1 MKYTIFVDF
10 PLAFYKRFSYITFIN
25 ERQTGAALMKN
36 GTRQIVKDHAAK
48 ILEALEGKGL
58 DGVHNI
64 NSSKADT
71 AEENIA
77 LMRVLNDLHIEL
89 ISDLAGETVDM
100 TGCGSMAEMT
110 DWKDN
115 LQAEIDERFLTDM
128 EKAAEEM
135 GSYSDPYAEHR
146 LTTQDYGLEAAE

>member
-1 MKYTIFVDF
+1 
-10 PLAFYKRFSYITFIN
+10 
-25 ERQTGAALMKN
+25 MKN
-36 GTRQIVKDHAAK
+36 GTRKIVEDHAAK
-48 ILEALEGKGL
+48 ILAALEGKGL

-71 AEENIA
+71 AEENIT
-77 LMRVLNDLHIEL
+77 LMRALNDLHIEL

-100 TGCGSMAEMT
+100 TDCGSMAESG

-128 EKAAEEM
+128 ETDAVEL
-135 GSYSDPYAEHR
+135 GGYSDPYAEHR
-146 LTTQDYGLEAAE
+146 LTAQDYGLEAAE

>member
-1 MKYTIFVDF
+1 
-10 PLAFYKRFSYITFIN
+10 
-25 ERQTGAALMKN
+25 MKN
-36 GTRQIVKDHAAK
+36 GTRKIVEDHAAK
-48 ILEALEGKGL
+48 ILAALEGKGL

-77 LMRVLNDLHIEL
+77 LMRVLNDLHIDL
-89 ISDLAGETVDM
+89 ISDVAGVTVDM
-100 TGCGSMAEMT
+100 TDCGSMAEVG

-128 EKAAEEM
+128 EKAAEKM
-135 GSYSDPYAEHR
+135 GGYSDPYAEHR
-146 LTTQDYGLEAAE
+146 QTAHDLGLEAAE